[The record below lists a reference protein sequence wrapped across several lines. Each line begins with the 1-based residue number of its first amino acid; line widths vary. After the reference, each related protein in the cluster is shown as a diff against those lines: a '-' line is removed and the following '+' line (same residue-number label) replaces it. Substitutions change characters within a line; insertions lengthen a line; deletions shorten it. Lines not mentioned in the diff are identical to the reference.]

1 MVRQPRFC
9 QTYGV
14 RENPEGRR
22 FSEKIR
28 GRLDGLRPSLGVVF
42 LASYAWSNLAPSP
55 AATAIFL
62 ATGAVLYAMSVP
74 WASSFHK
81 GLALVSFVALGAVLV
96 TGRFDAGAFVE
107 GLPDYY
113 GVVAVLL
120 VLSVAGYP
128 IRAAR
133 YEAQIR
139 TLVATLRRRGA
150 GVGTASAI
158 MGHVLGAVL
167 DVGAF
172 VLIDVIVGRAAP
184 RSRIDA
190 LTWAGRGFSFAPL
203 WTNLNVFTAT
213 TIVLTG
219 VSYLNLLAV
228 TLPFAVL
235 GLTATALFA
244 QREKGEAEGPAGP
257 AAPLDRK
264 AAAILL
270 YPVLLVATVALANLL
285 FPELS
290 LTATIAVTVAVVV
303 VLIGALAA
311 VVLRRISPLRRLA
324 GETRGSLVA
333 SHAEFALFGSAGILV
348 LSLGQLGALA
358 PLGNLLSALPP
369 VLVAPALML
378 TISVGFVAGIHV
390 IPMILLINTAFPLD
404 NGPAPALWATALLF
418 GAQSAILLTPFSSA
432 VTMLSRLT
440 GMHPLEIGPLR
451 NWGFEVAVMLTALL
465 YLGVLTVLLS

>member
-1 MVRQPRFC
+1 
-9 QTYGV
+9 V
-14 RENPEGRR
+14 RENAEGQGSSRKTR
-22 FSEKIR
+22 A
-28 GRLDGLRPSLGVVF
+28 RLDGLRPALGAAF
-42 LASYAWSNLAPSP
+42 LAAYAWSNLAPSP
-55 AATAIFL
+55 VATAVFL
-62 ATGAVLYAMSVP
+62 GTGILLYAMSVP
-74 WASSFHK
+74 WASAFHK
-81 GLALVSFVALGAVLV
+81 GLALVSFVALGAVV
-96 TGRFDAGAFVE
+96 VAGRFDAGAFVE

-139 TLVATLRRRGA
+139 TLVAALRRRGA

-190 LTWAGRGFSFAPL
+190 LIWAGRGFSFAPL

-219 VSYLNLLAV
+219 VSYPNLLAV

-244 QREKGEAEGPAGP
+244 QREKGEAEGLPGP
-257 AAPLDRK
+257 AEPLERK
-264 AAAILL
+264 AAAVIL

-303 VLIGALAA
+303 ALIGLLAA

-324 GETRGSLVA
+324 IETRGSLIA

-358 PLGNLLSALPP
+358 PLGDLLSALPP

-378 TISVGFVAGIHV
+378 AISVGFVVGIHV
-390 IPMILLINTAFPLD
+390 IPMVLLINTAFPLD
-404 NGPAPALWATALLF
+404 GGPTPALWAAALLL
-418 GAQSAILLTPFSSA
+418 GAQSALLLTPFSSA

-440 GMHPLEIGPLR
+440 RMHPLEIGPRR
-451 NWGFEVAVMLTALL
+451 NWGFELAVILAAML
-465 YLGVLTVLLS
+465 YVGVLTLILR

>member
-1 MVRQPRFC
+1 MVRLARFC

-14 RENPEGRR
+14 RENAEGRGPSR
-22 FSEKIR
+22 EIR
-28 GRLDGLRPSLGVVF
+28 ARLDRLRPALGTVF
-42 LASYAWSNLAPSP
+42 LVAYAWSNLAPS
-55 AATAIFL
+55 AVATAVFL
-62 ATGAVLYAMSVP
+62 ATGAVLYATSVP
-74 WASSFHK
+74 WASAFHK
-81 GLALVSFVALGAVLV
+81 GLALVSFVALGAVV
-96 TGRFDAGAFVE
+96 VAGRFDAGAFAR
-107 GLPDYY
+107 GLPDYF

-139 TLVATLRRRGA
+139 SLVTALRRRGA

-172 VLIDVIVGRAAP
+172 VLIDVIAGRAAP

-190 LTWAGRGFSFAPL
+190 LMWAGRGFSFAPL

-219 VSYLNLLAV
+219 VSYASLLAV
-228 TLPFAVL
+228 TLPFALL
-235 GLTATALFA
+235 GLAATSLFA
-244 QREKGEAEGPAGP
+244 QREKDDAEVPAGP
-257 AAPLDRK
+257 DEPLDRK
-264 AAAILL
+264 AAAVVL
-270 YPVLLVATVALANLL
+270 YPVLLVATVALANVL
-285 FPELS
+285 FPWLS

-303 VLIGALAA
+303 VLIGVLAA

-324 GETRGSLVA
+324 GETRGSLTA

-348 LSLGQLGALA
+348 LSLGELGALA

-369 VLVAPALML
+369 LLVAPALML
-378 TISVGFVAGIHV
+378 TIGVGFVVGIHV
-390 IPMILLINTAFPLD
+390 IPMVLLINTAFPLD
-404 NGPAPALWATALLF
+404 GGPTPALWAVALLL
-418 GAQSAILLTPFSSA
+418 GAQSALLLTPFSSA
-432 VTMLSRLT
+432 VTMLARLT
-440 GMHPLEIGPLR
+440 GLHPLEIGPRR
-451 NWGFEVAVMLTALL
+451 NWSFSLVVMLAALL
-465 YLGVLTVLLS
+465 YLGLLTLLLL

>member
-1 MVRQPRFC
+1 
-9 QTYGV
+9 V
-14 RENPEGRR
+14 RENAEGQGSSRKTR
-22 FSEKIR
+22 A
-28 GRLDGLRPSLGVVF
+28 RLDGLRPALGAAF
-42 LASYAWSNLAPSP
+42 LAAYAWSNLAPSP
-55 AATAIFL
+55 VATAVFL
-62 ATGAVLYAMSVP
+62 GTGILLYAMSVP
-74 WASSFHK
+74 WASAFHK
-81 GLALVSFVALGAVLV
+81 GLALVSFVALGAVV
-96 TGRFDAGAFVE
+96 VAGRFDAGAFVE

-139 TLVATLRRRGA
+139 TLVAALRRRGA

-190 LTWAGRGFSFAPL
+190 LIWAGRGFSFAPL

-219 VSYLNLLAV
+219 VSYPNLLAV

-244 QREKGEAEGPAGP
+244 QREKGEAEGLPGP
-257 AAPLDRK
+257 AEPLDRK
-264 AAAILL
+264 AAAVIL

-285 FPELS
+285 FPGLS

-303 VLIGALAA
+303 ALIGLLAA

-324 GETRGSLVA
+324 IETRGSLIA

-358 PLGNLLSALPP
+358 PLGDLLSALPP

-378 TISVGFVAGIHV
+378 AISVGFVVGIHV
-390 IPMILLINTAFPLD
+390 IPMVLLINTAFPLD
-404 NGPAPALWATALLF
+404 GGPTPALWAAALLL
-418 GAQSAILLTPFSSA
+418 GAQSALLLTPFSSA

-440 GMHPLEIGPLR
+440 RMHPLEIGPRR
-451 NWGFEVAVMLTALL
+451 NWGFELAVILAAML
-465 YLGVLTVLLS
+465 YVGVLTLILR